1 MKINIYILLT
11 DAVLLSIFAFP
22 VTMLTSMGIPLDKYF
37 FMFWVLALYMG
48 LLMKNKS
55 ITLIELEVILI
66 SLVFSVAK
74 ADISFLH
81 LISIALAYR
90 IVRDD
95 ALMDIIS
102 NHLHYTPTVYVCLA
116 FVVFYS
122 LVYFGDDGRYVRTGI
137 QDPNTTGLAIFCL
150 FVLIRCRNK
159 RLGDFLLLCGILT
172 FSRTYLVVIAVFFI
186 YNQMVVSGRGFTFNY
201 VMISVLGILALVCI
215 SSVFV
220 ALQEQGEITAY
231 ASGFARF
238 SSIFDFSN
246 YFRFIANTNLINIY
260 LQQPDLL
267 FTGMTDEYF
276 IELNRIYSRDNDL
289 LFRMIKPHNYF
300 FSYFQIYGIWC
311 ISIFYLTY
319 QVFKKLINKRTNGCA
334 MVIFIYLM
342 LLSLGAANY
351 WLFLSMFLLMEVNRF
366 YENTQRH
373 QGQAADGEK
382 ILSEHDL
389 AVRRKT

>member
-1 MKINIYILLT
+1 MKINIYTLLA

-37 FMFWVLALYMG
+37 FMFWVLVLYAV
-48 LLMKNKS
+48 LLMKNKF

-66 SLVFSVAK
+66 SLVFSAAK

-95 ALMDIIS
+95 DLLAVIS
-102 NHLHYTPTVYVCLA
+102 DHLHRTPTVYVCLA

-150 FVLIRCRNK
+150 FVLIRCRHK
-159 RLGDFLLLCGILT
+159 LPGDFLLLCGILT
-172 FSRTYLVVIAVFFI
+172 FSRTYLAALAVFFL
-186 YNQMVVSGRGFTFNY
+186 YNQLVVSGRGFTFNY
-201 VMISVLGILALVCI
+201 VIISVVGILALVGV
-215 SSVFV
+215 SSLFT
-220 ALQEQGEITAY
+220 ALQERGEITDY
-231 ASGFARF
+231 ASGFSHF
-238 SSIFDFSN
+238 SSVFDFSN
-246 YFRFIANTNLINIY
+246 YFRFIVNTNLINIY
-260 LQQPDLL
+260 VQQPDLL
-267 FTGMTDEYF
+267 LTGMTDEHF

-311 ISIFYLTY
+311 VSIFYLTY
-319 QVFKKLINKRTNGCA
+319 EVFKKLINKRTNGCA

-366 YENTQRH
+366 YENTERH
-373 QGQAADGEK
+373 QGQAADRK
-382 ILSEHDL
+382 IE
-389 AVRRKT
+389 AVYHPPAGRKI